1 MIDLVLDR
9 DAPIPLYYQ
18 IREYFRRAIAEGQL
32 KPGDLLPSDNEL
44 AAQFGIGKMTVRQAM
59 NDLVHEGLIY
69 RYRGKGTFVA
79 FPKFQHPLQKL
90 ASFTEDMLSRGMRPG
105 SRILF
110 FGHVAA
116 DNQVA
121 ASLHVP
127 PGKSVLRVRRLRL
140 ADDTPVGIHDSYL
153 APAISFSQEDL
164 ERRGSLYAL
173 LEERGIT
180 LAEAEETLEAIA
192 ARKEEA
198 ALLDLCQGFP
208 LLLVSRVVFASG
220 GEPLEYVR
228 ALYRSDLYRYCI
240 RLKR

>member
-1 MIDLVLDR
+1 MVDLVLDR

-18 IREYFRRAIAEGQL
+18 IREYFRRAIAEGRL

-59 NDLVHEGLIY
+59 NDLVHEGVIY

-90 ASFTEDMLSRGMRPG
+90 TSFTEDMLSRGMRPG

-110 FGHVAA
+110 FGHVPA

-127 PGKSVLRVRRLRL
+127 PGKSVLRVHRLRL
-140 ADDTPVGIHDSYL
+140 ADDMPVGIHDSYL
-153 APAISFSQEDL
+153 VLTISFSQEDL

-180 LAEAEETLEAIA
+180 LAEAEETLEAVA

-198 ALLDLCQGFP
+198 ALLGLCQGFP

>member
-1 MIDLVLDR
+1 MTDLILDR
-9 DAPIPLYYQ
+9 DTPVPLYYQ
-18 IREYFRRAIAEGQL
+18 IREHFRQAILEGHL
-32 KPGDLLPSDNEL
+32 KPGDPLPSDNEL
-44 AAQFGIGKMTVRQAM
+44 AAKLGIGKMTVRQAM

-90 ASFTEDMLSRGMRPG
+90 VSFTEDMTSRGLKPG

-110 FGHVAA
+110 FGHVPA
-116 DNQVA
+116 DNHVA
-121 ASLHVP
+121 ANLHVP
-127 PGKSVLRVRRLRL
+127 PGKPVLWIRRLRL
-140 ADDTPVGIHDSYL
+140 ADDNPVGIHDCYL
-153 APAISFSQEDL
+153 PPNISFSQEEL

-180 LAEAEETLEAIA
+180 LAEAEETLEAVA
-192 ARKEEA
+192 AKKDEA
-198 ALLDLCQGFP
+198 ALLDLPPGSP
-208 LLLVSRVVFASG
+208 LLLVSRVVFSQN

-228 ALYRSDLYRYCI
+228 AIYRSDLYRYCT